1 MFQFLATL
9 IPIIAVCLLAA
20 YLVQNQLVDQS
31 EQFNLV
37 QKSLENQFDEQTG
50 SIDSLVEAVD
60 NVRDAIDETAALNDA
75 NGKKRR
81 RRRRAAKMGR
91 Q

>member
-37 QKSLENQFDEQTG
+37 QKSLENQFEEQTG
-50 SIDSLVEAVD
+50 SIDSLVDAVD
-60 NVRDAIDETAALNDA
+60 NVRDAIDETDTD
-75 NGKKRR
+75 GKRR
-81 RRRRAAKMGR
+81 RRRRRRSAGKMR
-91 Q
+91 R